1 MATNI
6 ARWGSVSGLISA
18 SVVLLAGC
26 TGSASNAAS
35 SESASA
41 PSPAKPASCDPAQ
54 MVNVINDRY
63 DQASVNLDAG
73 NTLLVTNTTN
83 DTFTLVTKPDD
94 GLRYMVLDPQEME
107 HVPFTQ
113 PGTYVLSSKE
123 HPATALT
130 VHVSPTRRYTC
141 GEQPVA
147 EIHFGAHH
155 AFAPESVTVNKGE
168 SIQIDNDTT
177 QNLTVDSSPD
187 LGVGMGHQIYHPG
200 EHQTLLFNDGGPYT
214 FRVEQLPGPTLHV
227 NVANTAAK

>member
-1 MATNI
+1 
-6 ARWGSVSGLISA
+6 
-18 SVVLLAGC
+18 
-26 TGSASNAAS
+26 
-35 SESASA
+35 
-41 PSPAKPASCDPAQ
+41 
-54 MVNVINDRY
+54 MVNVVNDRY
-63 DQASVNLDAG
+63 DQASVDLDAG

-113 PGTYVLSSKE
+113 PGTYVLSSTE

-147 EIHFGAHH
+147 EIHFGARH
-155 AFAPESVTVNKGE
+155 AFAPQAVNVDKGQ
-168 SIQIDNDTT
+168 SIQIDNDTQ
-177 QNLTVDSSPD
+177 QNLTVDSTPD

-200 EHQTLLFNDGGPYT
+200 EQQTLLFNDSGLYT
-214 FRVEQLPGPTLHV
+214 FRVEQVPGQVLRV
-227 NVANTAAK
+227 NVADTTAK

>member
-1 MATNI
+1 MPPTV
-6 ARWGSVSGLISA
+6 ARWCHAGVLVGA
-18 SVVLLAGC
+18 SVVLAGC
-26 TGSASNAAS
+26 AGSASN
-35 SESASA
+35 SA
-41 PSPAKPASCDPAQ
+41 PSGSTSAPTQASSTNCDAAQ
-54 MVNVINDRY
+54 MVNVVNDRF
-63 DQASVNLDAG
+63 DQASVNLNAG

-130 VHVSPTRRYTC
+130 VHVSETRRYTC

-147 EIHFGAHH
+147 EIHFGAQH
-155 AFAPESVTVNKGE
+155 AFAPQVVAVSRGE
-168 SIQIDNDTT
+168 SIQIDNDTD
-177 QNLTVDSSPD
+177 QNLTIDSAPD

-200 EHQTLLFNDGGPYT
+200 EHQTLLFNDSGPYT
-214 FRVEQLPGPTLHV
+214 FRVEQVPGPILHV
-227 NVANTAAK
+227 NVADTAAK